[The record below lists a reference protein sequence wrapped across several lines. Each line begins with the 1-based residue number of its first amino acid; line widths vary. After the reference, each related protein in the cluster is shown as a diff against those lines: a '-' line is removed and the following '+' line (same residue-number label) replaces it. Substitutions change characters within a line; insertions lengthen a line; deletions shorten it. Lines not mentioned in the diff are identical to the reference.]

1 MFKKILVSTDGSEA
15 SLRAAE
21 QAAALAKL
29 CGGALHIVYV
39 QEPYPYSHL
48 SASASA
54 GRQDYEE
61 NARKHTADILN
72 NAAAEVREP
81 GVTVTTECIENMT
94 PAEGIIEA
102 ARRHDADL
110 IVTASHGR
118 SGAARLLLGSVAQ
131 KVVSLAEVPVLVM
144 R

>member
-1 MFKKILVSTDGSEA
+1 MFKKILAATDGSEIA
-15 SLRAAE
+15 LKAAE

-29 CGGALHIVYV
+29 CGAPLHIVYV

-48 SASASA
+48 SAADSA

-61 NARKHTADILN
+61 DARKHTANVLN

-81 GVTVTTECIENMT
+81 GLTVTTECIANMT
-94 PAEGIIEA
+94 PAEGVIEA

-110 IVTASHGR
+110 IVIASHGR
-118 SGAARLLLGSVAQ
+118 TGVARLLLGSVAQ
-131 KVVSLAEVPVLVM
+131 KVVALAEGPVLIV